1 MPELKQH
8 KKGTVEV
15 GAWDGR
21 GESKGGVIWR
31 ESRQP
36 KLTIAA
42 LSPPATNTAVPP
54 SCMPTAADRQSRTE
68 RHCISYRYEIA
79 SFATQPFGQ
88 VTFPADSASR
98 SPPAPRGRCV
108 STSARSLRSCWECGS
123 QQYIT
128 RHFFFFFKGYYFL
141 LFSFYFSPFF
151 SSLFFFF
158 FVLLGTGLCLA
169 SGHCFR
175 ALGPQL
181 PVPPFGTDK
190 TLQQG
195 QGTGCPPMPQQP
207 FTTRT
212 FV

>member
-128 RHFFFFFKGYYFL
+128 RHFFFFLKDII
-141 LFSFYFSPFF
+141 
-151 SSLFFFF
+151 FFFF
-158 FVLLGTGLCLA
+158 LFIFLPFFLL
-169 SGHCFR
+169 CFFFFLR
-175 ALGPQL
+175 
-181 PVPPFGTDK
+181 F
-190 TLQQG
+190 
-195 QGTGCPPMPQQP
+195 
-207 FTTRT
+207 
-212 FV
+212 

>member
-8 KKGTVEV
+8 KNSTVEV
-15 GAWDGR
+15 GAWEGR

-31 ESRQP
+31 ESGQP

-42 LSPPATNTAVPP
+42 LSPPATKTAVPP
-54 SCMPTAADRQSRTE
+54 SCMPTAADRQSRPE

-108 STSARSLRSCWECGS
+108 STSARSPLSCWECGS

-128 RHFFFFFKGYYFL
+128 SL
-141 LFSFYFSPFF
+141 
-151 SSLFFFF
+151 LFFFF
-158 FVLLGTGLCLA
+158 FLKDILFFFFFLFFSLFFFSVFFCASRHGALPCIRTLL
-169 SGHCFR
+169 
-175 ALGPQL
+175 
-181 PVPPFGTDK
+181 
-190 TLQQG
+190 
-195 QGTGCPPMPQQP
+195 
-207 FTTRT
+207 
-212 FV
+212 